1 VKIAVLADIHAN
13 LPALQ
18 AVTAHLEAWQPDQVI
33 VAGDLVNRGPRPLEC
48 LQFVQEKQRTQGW
61 LTVRGN
67 HEDYVITHSEPDA
80 PRSGPAL
87 EVHRGS
93 YWTYQKLGE
102 DIRPL
107 VEMPF
112 QQSFQELDG
121 SEVRV
126 VHASMR
132 GNRDGIYPETSD
144 ETLRRQI
151 GAPPAVLCV
160 GHTHRPLVRWLNGT
174 LVVNAGSVGLPFD
187 FDRRTGYAQIFW
199 SRRTWHARLIR
210 LEYDIAQEERDFAE
224 TNFIPDAGPLAQLVL
239 IELRQAR
246 SMLFQWA
253 SRFQARALAGEIS
266 MQDSVR
272 EFLRSED

>member
-1 VKIAVLADIHAN
+1 MKIAVLADIHAN

-18 AVTAHLEAWQPDQVI
+18 AVVDHVEAWQPDYVI
-33 VAGDLVNRGPRPLEC
+33 VAGDLVNRGPHPLEC
-48 LQFVQEKQRTQGW
+48 LQFVQERQRTQGW

-80 PRSGPAL
+80 PRNGPAL

-93 YWTYQKLGE
+93 FWTYNKLGG
-102 DIRPL
+102 DVSPL
-107 VEMPF
+107 LEMPF
-112 QQSFQELDG
+112 QQNLKDSSG

-132 GNRDGIYPETSD
+132 GNRDGIYPETRD
-144 ETLRRQI
+144 ETLRKQI
-151 GAPPAVLCV
+151 GEPPAVLCV
-160 GHTHRPLVRWLNGT
+160 GHTHRPLVRWLNET

-187 FDRRTGYAQIFW
+187 NDQRTGYAQIAR
-199 SRRTWHARLIR
+199 SHNAWHAQIVRLD
-210 LEYDIAQEERDFAE
+210 YDIAQGERDFLE

-253 SRFQARALAGEIS
+253 VRFQDRALAGEIS

-272 EFLRSED
+272 EFLRS